1 MTMVKKKLIAGFVI
15 GALAFLCGCSDG
27 QLPPTNSQTTDSA
40 TVTESPAIKKDIWA
54 VRSGRAQFVICYEDA
69 NYKST
74 AEDLASL
81 LKAKTKTEFSVI
93 RGTRLL
99 NGRSAIFVGEVVD
112 DSLKSVYREKGI
124 SYSGYGAVYANGNV
138 YLCGY
143 TAETVDRAMRKFM
156 SGLVAEDTA
165 KGEDGKPQTFFSESM
180 FFLYQPIYEVVD
192 AFLLG
197 APLSAYRLVIPSD
210 AGSTLQEAVRI
221 FQTSVGEK
229 TGVVLPIVN
238 DRTEATAH
246 EIVIGFAKSR
256 SVSATL
262 RDSYG
267 LLDYQLAGA
276 DGSIAVGYG
285 GKIAL
290 IAAGTDL
297 LNRISAKSAD
307 TVSVTANAKET
318 LLRNS
323 AVERSDETDYRF
335 MSYNLLGVQETGT
348 HCSLQMRTDLAA
360 EYILAFAP
368 DSVGVQELNG
378 GNRSCMEKTGLLD
391 TYTLVSFAGF
401 GSPWVSTLYKTAKY
415 DLLESNC
422 ISIQVHDSQNYFM
435 TWVAL
440 KDKATGQVVIHA
452 NLHLDYS
459 SAKNRLEQAVLV
471 NAELKRAMAKYPGAM
486 LGMSGD
492 YNTTA
497 DVTDLFLALE
507 NGTGLRDAQEL
518 LPDDRNDADR
528 NSCPGVCTPGALL
541 LGSPIDHILIN
552 TDTTEALLHDVI
564 QDDLV
569 CHASDHYPV
578 IVDVRKA

>member
-1 MTMVKKKLIAGFVI
+1 MTMAKKRLIIGLIA

-27 QLPPTNSQTTDSA
+27 QLPPTDSQTTDSA
-40 TVTESPAIKKDIWA
+40 TVTESPAMKEDIWA
-54 VRSGRAQFVICYEDA
+54 VRSGKAQFIICYENADCR
-69 NYKST
+69 ST
-74 AEDLASL
+74 AENLASL

-93 RGTRLL
+93 RGTGLL
-99 NGRSAIFVGEVVD
+99 NGRSAIFVGEVAD

-180 FFLYQPIYEVVD
+180 FFLYQPTYEIVD
-192 AFLLG
+192 ATLLG

-210 AGSTLQEAVRI
+210 AGNTLQETVRI
-221 FQTSVGEK
+221 FQTLVGEK
-229 TGVVLPIVN
+229 TGVALPIVN
-238 DRTEATAH
+238 DRTEVAVH

-256 SVSATL
+256 SASASL
-262 RDSYG
+262 QESYG
-267 LLDYQLAGA
+267 LLDYQLVSA
-276 DGSIAVGYG
+276 DGAVAIGYG

-297 LNRISAKSAD
+297 LDRISAKDAD
-307 TVSVTANAKET
+307 TISVTSSAKET
-318 LLRNS
+318 LLRDS
-323 AVERSDETDYRF
+323 AVERSYETDYRF
-335 MSYNLLGVQETGT
+335 MSYNLLGVQETDT

-360 EYILAFAP
+360 EYILAFSP

-378 GNRSCMEKTGLLD
+378 GNRSCLQKTELLD
-391 TYTLVSFAGF
+391 TYTLVSFAGV
-401 GSPWVSTLYKTAKY
+401 GSPWVSTLYKTAKF

-422 ISIQVHDSQNYFM
+422 ISIQVHDSQNYYM

-459 SAKNRLEQAVLV
+459 FAENRLEQAVLV

-528 NSCPGVCTPGALL
+528 NSCPGVCTPGALS
-541 LGSPIDHILIN
+541 GSPIDHILIN

>member
-1 MTMVKKKLIAGFVI
+1 MTMAKKRLIIGLIA

-27 QLPPTNSQTTDSA
+27 QLPPTDSQTTDSA
-40 TVTESPAIKKDIWA
+40 TVTESPAIKEDIWA
-54 VRSGRAQFVICYEDA
+54 VRSGKAQFIICYENADCR
-69 NYKST
+69 ST
-74 AEDLASL
+74 AENLASL

-93 RGTRLL
+93 RGTGLL
-99 NGRSAIFVGEVVD
+99 NGRSAIFVGEVAD

-180 FFLYQPIYEVVD
+180 FFLYQPTYEIVD
-192 AFLLG
+192 ATLLG

-210 AGSTLQEAVRI
+210 AGNTLQETVRI
-221 FQTSVGEK
+221 FQTLVGEK
-229 TGVVLPIVN
+229 TGVALPIVN
-238 DRTEATAH
+238 DRTEVAAH

-401 GSPWVSTLYKTAKY
+401 GSPWVSTLYKTAKF

-422 ISIQVHDSQNYFM
+422 ISIQVHDSQNYYM

-459 SAKNRLEQAVLV
+459 SAENRLEQAVLV

-528 NSCPGVCTPGALL
+528 NSCPGVCTPGALS
-541 LGSPIDHILIN
+541 GSPIDHILIN

-578 IVDVRKA
+578 IVDVRKV